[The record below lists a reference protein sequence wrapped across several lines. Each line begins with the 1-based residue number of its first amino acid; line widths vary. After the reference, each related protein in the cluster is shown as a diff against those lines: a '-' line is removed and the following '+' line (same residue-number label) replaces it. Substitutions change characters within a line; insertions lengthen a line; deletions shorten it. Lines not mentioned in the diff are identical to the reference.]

1 MHYLG
6 LPQWGEYLLEGILI
20 FIGIA
25 SAAVVLTR
33 MGRSPYFAFLLLIPY
48 VPIIAVWYL
57 AFSVWPAPLKKA
69 IDI

>member
-6 LPQWGEYLLEGILI
+6 MPQWGEYLLEGILI

-33 MGRSPYFAFLLLIPY
+33 MGRSPYLAFLLIIPY
-48 VPIIAVWYL
+48 VPIAAVWYL
-57 AFSVWPAPLKKA
+57 AFSAWPVQPKK
-69 IDI
+69 

>member
-48 VPIIAVWYL
+48 VPIVAVWYL
-57 AFSVWPAPLKKA
+57 AFTPWRPYSKK
-69 IDI
+69 